1 VTLGRMAHR
10 LEVSQP
16 TISRAI
22 TSLTGVLGWLLTSYV
37 PVPEDLDEWR
47 QYIVDVTLL
56 PYWSWAGQ
64 KSCSSRNSCPVRLS
78 TGKSNSNRNNAGAV
92 ARSLL
97 KSCLPPL
104 KPARILSTVEL
115 DVLPVLPSFS
125 EVPSAILGHHD

>member
-1 VTLGRMAHR
+1 MTLGRMAHR

-47 QYIVDVTLL
+47 QYIVDGTLL

-78 TGKSNSNRNNAGAV
+78 TGEEQ
-92 ARSLL
+92 L
-97 KSCLPPL
+97 KSEQRRGRGPKPTQVLSAAIEACQDPVYGRARCL
-104 KPARILSTVEL
+104 A
-115 DVLPVLPSFS
+115 
-125 EVPSAILGHHD
+125 SASIF